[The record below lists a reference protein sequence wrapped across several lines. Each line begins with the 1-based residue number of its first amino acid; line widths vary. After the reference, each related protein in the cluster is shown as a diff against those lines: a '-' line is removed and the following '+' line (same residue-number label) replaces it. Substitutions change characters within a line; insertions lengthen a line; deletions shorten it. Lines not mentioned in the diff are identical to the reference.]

1 MDVDSA
7 SVPVVE
13 FENVILKKFTYRDF
27 VQVHFLLISSFTD
40 LDFCFCFLIDILPSS
55 QFLGDLLLGLYWK
68 NLRKFSSRLIN
79 ILLNLQFF

>member
-7 SVPVVE
+7 SVQVVE
-13 FENVILKKFTYRDF
+13 FENVILNRDC
-27 VQVHFLLISSFTD
+27 VQVRFLLLSSFTD

-55 QFLGDLLLGLYWK
+55 QVLGDLLLGLYWK